1 MRVSVQRGLHLLMA
15 QPVSDGQRGEAQL
28 DQQTGMTVPDIV
40 QADTLHFSVSGPP
53 DHLMLKKGFG
63 AGEYAVVLM
72 EPVEPPCIGFQLVP
86 QKLRYRLPCGY
97 SSVSWEASQRPCR
110 LCADR
115 IC

>member
-1 MRVSVQRGLHLLMA
+1 MGEQVRVSVQRGLHLLMA

-63 AGEYAVVLM
+63 AGEYAVMLM
-72 EPVEPPCIGFQLVP
+72 EAVEPPCIGFQLVP
-86 QKLRYRLPCGY
+86 QKLRLDTVRMLFGVLGGVTTSLPLMC
-97 SSVSWEASQRPCR
+97 
-110 LCADR
+110 
-115 IC
+115 

>member
-1 MRVSVQRGLHLLMA
+1 MNTVLSSYGQLCGCPEILKKSCKFFCRGL
-15 QPVSDGQRGEAQL
+15 DIR
-28 DQQTGMTVPDIV
+28 VPDIV